1 MDKVLALSGYV
12 FIILEALWLSRCINI
27 NLKRYHYMIYGIII
41 LIGIVVCF
49 NKLVDTVIIGSID
62 ALVAYAI
69 FFLMLDEGIFQR
81 IEYCIL
87 IVLMKS
93 CILLSVET
101 WFTDRICLDI
111 NTSITD
117 SIVMYIVEFLIIIAL
132 GCFIRLF
139 LDKIFNEQK
148 LRIGEVLDSV
158 IILGAINI
166 FICIFCMFNLI
177 RISYFQGFVVK
188 AVVSMGGISL
198 LLLEINILYKKWLTH
213 RATEYAKAEHELS
226 EMQKKYYISLL
237 DKEAETKKYRHDM
250 NNHMICIRNMLDE
263 KRYTDLDKYI
273 NNLYD
278 QTSFLVN
285 KGYKTGNGIIDAL
298 TNYYVDN
305 LNKEIQFELK
315 GLLTKELN
323 IDDTSLSSIYSN
335 MLINAIEAQKYIPSD
350 RKKYIY
356 VTLKEGEKFAQI
368 IVRNSMVDEHL
379 ADVDNITTTKPDK
392 DNHGFG
398 ITNIRK
404 NVAEHEGKLL
414 IETGDYEF
422 CIKVTFNI
430 N

>member
-1 MDKVLALSGYV
+1 MDKVLALGGYV
-12 FIILEALWLSRCINI
+12 FALLESLWLSRCINI
-27 NLKRYHYMIYGIII
+27 KLKRYHYIFYGMIF
-41 LIGIVVCF
+41 LIGIVVVF
-49 NKLVDTVIIGSID
+49 NKSVDAVIIGTID
-62 ALVAYAI
+62 AVVAYAI
-69 FFLMLDEGIFQR
+69 FFLMLDEGIFQK
-81 IEYCIL
+81 IEHCIL

-93 CILLSVET
+93 CILLAVET
-101 WFTDRICLDI
+101 WFTDWMSLDI
-111 NTSITD
+111 HTSITD
-117 SIVMYIVEFLIIIAL
+117 SIVMYTIELLIIIAF
-132 GCFIRLF
+132 GGFIRLF
-139 LDKIFNEQK
+139 LDKISNEQK
-148 LRIGEVLDSV
+148 LHTGEIVDSV
-158 IILGAINI
+158 IILGCIDI
-166 FICIFCMFNLI
+166 FICIFCMYRLI
-177 RISYFQGFVVK
+177 RISYFQGFLVK
-188 AVVSMGGISL
+188 GVVSLGGISL

-213 RATEYAKAEHELS
+213 RTIEYAKAEHELY

-278 QTSFLVN
+278 QTNFLVN

-368 IVRNSMVDEHL
+368 IVRNSMLDEHL
-379 ADVDNITTTKPDK
+379 EDIDNITTTKSDK
-392 DNHGFG
+392 ANHGFG

-404 NVAEHEGKLL
+404 NVAEHEGKIL

-422 CIKVTFNI
+422 CIKATLNI
-430 N
+430 K